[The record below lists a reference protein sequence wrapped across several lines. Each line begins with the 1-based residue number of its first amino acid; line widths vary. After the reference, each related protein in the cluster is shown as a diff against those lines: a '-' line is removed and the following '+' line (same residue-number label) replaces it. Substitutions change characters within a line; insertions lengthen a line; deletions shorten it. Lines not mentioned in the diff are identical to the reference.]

1 MNKISK
7 AREITEKFQSLVE
20 MANLRSKDTGL
31 SDDNY
36 IIYIST
42 HQGSHGARVKVFKKP
57 QLGNKAPHVAISIE
71 QDPKIVAE
79 KGLILPTQIRREVLY
94 WVSINN
100 VILMK
105 LWNARASHVLIGDYL
120 DQLEKTKAI

>member
-1 MNKISK
+1 MNKVSK

-36 IIYIST
+36 VIRIST
-42 HQGSHGARVKVFKKP
+42 YEGSNGARVKVFKKP
-57 QLGNKAPHVAISIE
+57 QLGILSPNVSISISKE
-71 QDPKIVAE
+71 PKILAE
-79 KGLILPTQIRREVLY
+79 NGLKLPKKIEREVLY

-105 LWNARASHVLIGDYL
+105 LWNAKASHVIITDYL
-120 DQLEKTKAI
+120 DRLEKTKAM